1 MRLDIQADWIET
13 TLMTDSL
20 KHRVIFDT
28 DPGVDDAM
36 ALCFAMAHPRID
48 LVGITTVYGNVT
60 APQATTNA
68 LYLTQLAGRNIA
80 VAQGASAP
88 LVKHTEA
95 PPDFIHGA
103 DGLGNLPSRVAA
115 SGKQADPRSAA
126 QFIVDAAREQPGQI
140 TLVPVGPLTNIA
152 AALKLEPK
160 LPQLIKSIVLM
171 GGTIKEGGNVSPV
184 AEANIWN
191 DPHAAD
197 AVFTAGF
204 DLTMVGLDVTYKVV
218 IPVSLFETL
227 ATKHQHPL
235 TDTLLHAVR
244 FYANFYATRYPDLKA
259 NPGCFGH
266 DVLAFIALLYPECF
280 SFVQGRLR
288 CVSDGIA
295 QGQTILHERL
305 EMDFPQAGFG
315 TEIPLSKAAM
325 TVNVPSVLKVFE
337 DTLMSKWF

>member
-1 MRLDIQADWIET
+1 
-13 TLMTDSL
+13 MTELL

-48 LVGITTVYGNVT
+48 LAGITTVYGNVT
-60 APQATTNA
+60 VPQATQNA
-68 LYLTQLAGRNIA
+68 LYLTQLAGRSIA

-88 LVKHTEA
+88 SVKHGEA

-103 DGLGNLPSRVAA
+103 DGLGNLPSRLSAQ
-115 SGKQADPRSAA
+115 GMQADPRSAA
-126 QFIVDAAREQPGQI
+126 QFIVDSARAGAEDGAGQI

-152 AALKLEPK
+152 AALALEPK

-171 GGTIKEGGNVSPV
+171 GGTVKEGGNVSPV

-197 AVFTAGF
+197 AVLTAGF

-218 IPVSLFETL
+218 IAVATFEKI
-227 ATKHQHPL
+227 AARHKHPL

-244 FYANFYATRYPDLKA
+244 FYANFYATRYPDLKT

-266 DVLAFIALLYPECF
+266 DVLALIALLHPELF
-280 SFVQGRLR
+280 SFARGRLR
-288 CVSDGIA
+288 CVSEGIA
-295 QGQTILHERL
+295 QGQTILHDRL
-305 EMDFPQAGFG
+305 AIDFPQNGFG
-315 TEIPLSKAAM
+315 TEVPVSKVAV
-325 TVNVPSVLKVFE
+325 TVDVPSVLKVFE
-337 DTLMSKWF
+337 DTLMSNWFPS